1 MQSTSCP
8 QFNDKDL
15 KSVTQFT
22 KKTFATSYHLQIMCV
37 TKMQRNVVNQNDNNL
52 HKQIPVQTLSSVK
65 QARVQSTDIPSRLIW
80 S

>member
-1 MQSTSCP
+1 
-8 QFNDKDL
+8 
-15 KSVTQFT
+15 
-22 KKTFATSYHLQIMCV
+22 
-37 TKMQRNVVNQNDNNL
+37 MQRNVVNQNDNNL